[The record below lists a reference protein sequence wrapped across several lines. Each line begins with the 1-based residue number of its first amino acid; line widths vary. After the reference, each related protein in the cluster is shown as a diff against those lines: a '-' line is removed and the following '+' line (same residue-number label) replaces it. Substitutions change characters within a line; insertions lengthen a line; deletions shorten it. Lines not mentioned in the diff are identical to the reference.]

1 MVEGICSRERL
12 PENERS
18 RGVCKVNIRRY
29 NSSREKAQSMN
40 NLKEMAEL

>member
-12 PENERS
+12 QEDERS
-18 RGVCKVNIRRY
+18 SGVCKVSIRRY